1 MNAKTEIEKYIGRQ
15 IEDISSN
22 VEVYKQWY
30 SGFVPN
36 FHKYK
41 IYNGTKFKE
50 IERFSLKMAKSSGET
65 WANLLINEKTFI
77 TLENKKDQLAINDL
91 FNKLNYFM
99 KNNNAIEIAYSLGD
113 GIGVV
118 GLKGLVTNEFG
129 EVISKDNVEITY
141 EFIDAS
147 RVYPITWKYGEL
159 KEVAFVSFGTLEA
172 DIVLHLLDENK
183 TYKIVDLKYARKD
196 IHEDYKLV
204 SKQVFNTFSKTP
216 LFGYL
221 KPNIVNNI
229 DMNSNRGISIYAN
242 AIDCLKSID
251 LNYDCYNTELQL
263 SRSRAWYSGDMENI
277 DKDGNIVDAFDSNDF
292 LIYKLPASN
301 DGKPNIK
308 IEQGQ
313 LRVDAYSKS
322 LNDALSIFGYKV
334 GLGKDYYSFSSNL
347 GRPIQTATGI
357 VAQNMELYRAM
368 MKNEIVVRKFLQD
381 TTYAIMYMSNKFANG
396 TFTLNSP
403 NDIKILF
410 DDSIFEDKES
420 TKESDRKDVNLGI
433 MSEVEYRVD
442 NYGESEDVA
451 LSFLQKNPA
460 YIAKCINLLLPALK
474 NKVITPK
481 EFVLKV
487 YNREDSELITMI
499 EESLKN
505 SSIDELQESL
515 FNLA

>member
-1 MNAKTEIEKYIGRQ
+1 MNVKKEIEKYIGRQ

-22 VEVYKQWY
+22 IELYKQWY
-30 SGFVPN
+30 AGFVPD
-36 FHKYK
+36 FHRYK
-41 IYNGTKFKE
+41 IYDGTKFKQ
-50 IERFSLKMAKSSGET
+50 IERFSLKMAKSCGET
-65 WANLLINEKTFI
+65 WANLLINEKTYI
-77 TLENKKDQLAINDL
+77 TLENEEDQLAINDL
-91 FNKLNYFM
+91 FNKLNYFT

-113 GIGVV
+113 GIGIV
-118 GLKGLVTNEFG
+118 GLKGLVTNESG

-147 RVYPITWKYGEL
+147 RIYPITWRYGEL
-159 KEVAFVSFGTLEA
+159 KEVGFVSFGTLEA

-183 TYKIVDLKYARKD
+183 TYKIVDLKYSRKA
-196 IHEDYKLV
+196 INEDFKLM

-229 DMNSNRGISIYAN
+229 DMNSQRGISIYAN

-263 SRSRAWYSGDMENI
+263 SRSRAWYSGNLSNVDSN
-277 DKDGNIVDAFDSNDF
+277 GNIVDVFDSNDF
-292 LIYKLPASN
+292 LIYKLPSNN

-313 LRVDAYSKS
+313 LRVEAYSKS

-334 GLGKDYYSFSSNL
+334 GLGKDYYSFSAGL

-357 VAQNMELYRAM
+357 IAQNMELYRSM

-396 TFTLNSP
+396 TFTINSP

-442 NYGESEDVA
+442 NYGESEEVA
-451 LSFLQKNPA
+451 MSKLQKNPI

-487 YNREDSELITMI
+487 YNKEDNELIKII
-499 EESLKN
+499 EESLQN